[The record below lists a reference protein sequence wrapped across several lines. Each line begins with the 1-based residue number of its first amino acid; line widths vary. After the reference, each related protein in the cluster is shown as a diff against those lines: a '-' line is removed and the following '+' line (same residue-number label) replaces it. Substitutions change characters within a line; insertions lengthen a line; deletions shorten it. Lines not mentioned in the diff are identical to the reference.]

1 MIFLQIAIR
10 NLQKHLRRTLVIIMA
25 VAVSVMSM
33 ILISGMIEGMK
44 VNFFTSTLND
54 SGHLQIHS
62 KGYKERINQ
71 FSVDYRIT
79 DPDKKIRIIEQ
90 VLGELNIQGQVERIS
105 RIPVLIRGLDNHV
118 GLIAY
123 GNEDNSQFRNKI
135 KNGMLAGNFTIDDE
149 HILISEKL
157 AGIINAPIGEWVQL
171 IAEDF
176 EGIPAYLDFKVAGY
190 FTTESREEDM
200 MSVSITHQSV
210 LDLLDIDN
218 ETMEI
223 RIQLDDHKL
232 ATDVQNALLSNKKLA
247 GLEIVSWREMH
258 GSILLLLDL
267 VDIGM
272 VFMNFIILFIAV
284 IIIANS
290 VLMNQFDRIKEF
302 GTLRAIG
309 MKKNQLRLMIAS
321 EGSVQALIGSLF
333 GLLIGIPIVVY
344 FQEQGLY
351 MGELSSLFGMGDMYY
366 FQLTFHG
373 VLLSTVFGFLIA
385 WVCSLYAAGVI
396 GKYSIMNSLYKEH

>member
-10 NLQKHLRRTLVIIMA
+10 NLRKHLRRTLVIIMA

-33 ILISGMIEGMK
+33 LLISGMIEGMK
-44 VNFFTSTLND
+44 VNFFTATLND
-54 SGHLQIHS
+54 SGHIQIHS
-62 KGYKERINQ
+62 SGYKDRINQ
-71 FSVDYRIT
+71 FSTDYRIS
-79 DPDKKIRIIEQ
+79 DPTEKIRVIEK
-90 VLGELNIQGQVERIS
+90 VLQDQNIKGHVEQIS
-105 RIPVLIRGLDNHV
+105 RMPVLIRGLDNHV

-123 GNEDNSQFRNKI
+123 GNEVNSLFQNKI
-135 KNGMLAGNFTIDDE
+135 KSGMLQGTFEISDE
-149 HILISEKL
+149 QILISEKL
-157 AGIINAPIGEWVQL
+157 ADIINAPLGEWVQL
-171 IAEDF
+171 IGEDF

-200 MSVSITHQSV
+200 MSVLVTHQSV
-210 LDLLDIDN
+210 LDLLDIEN

-223 RIQLDDHKL
+223 RIQLDDHNL
-232 ATDVQNALLSNKKLA
+232 APTLQKVLLNQKELSD
-247 GLEIVSWREMH
+247 LEIMSWREMH

-267 VDIGM
+267 VDVGM

-321 EGSVQALIGSLF
+321 EGTVQAVVGSVL
-333 GLLIGIPIVVY
+333 GMLVGIPILLY
-344 FQEQGLY
+344 FQEQGMYL
-351 MGELSSLFGMGDMYY
+351 GELGSVLGMGDMYY
-366 FQLTFHG
+366 FQLTFSG

-396 GKYSIMNSLYKEH
+396 GKYSIMNSLYKEL